1 MEAGRDQFPL
11 MVKHLE
17 IDPLDLHINARATLR
32 MFLSCDDL
40 PLKFAAY
47 NHTNVFSNW
56 HEISQA
62 TAAHYAAE
70 AVWKVGWAVGSLEIL
85 GSPATLVRKIGRGVR
100 DFFSIP
106 YEGIT
111 RSPAFFILGLGQGSA
126 SLVRSIAS
134 GTIHSVTSFSTS
146 ISRNMERLSMD
157 QRHMQELQQYR
168 SEYQSRQ
175 QKGGSLA
182 TGLLGG
188 ITTFGHSLV
197 SAVRGVVD
205 QPLQEVERRRVSF
218 SEDSQ
223 QQQQGQTAGIGG
235 TAKDI
240 ITGVGKGVVGVVT
253 KPVGGAM
260 ELVAHSGQGLIYG
273 LGLSPSVVHSDVRRE
288 KTADLGYPEREHNLL
303 MRLLE

>member
-1 MEAGRDQFPL
+1 
-11 MVKHLE
+11 MVNHLE
-17 IDPLDLHINARATLR
+17 INPLDLHINARATVR

-40 PLKFAAY
+40 PLKFAPY
-47 NHTNVFSNW
+47 NQSNVFSNW
-56 HEISQA
+56 HEMSQA
-62 TAAHYAAE
+62 AAAHYVAE
-70 AVWKVGWAVGSLEIL
+70 ALWKVGWAVGSLEIL
-85 GSPATLVRKIGRGVR
+85 GSPVTLVRSIGRGVR

-111 RSPAFFILGLGQGSA
+111 RSPAFFIWGLGQGST
-126 SLVRSIAS
+126 SLIRSIAS
-134 GTIHSVTSFSTS
+134 GTIRSVTSFSAS
-146 ISRNMERLSMD
+146 ISRNMEQLSMD
-157 QRHMQELQQYR
+157 QRHTQELQQYR
-168 SEYQSRQ
+168 SQYQSRQ
-175 QKGGSLA
+175 QRGGSLA

-205 QPLQEVERRRVSF
+205 QPLQEVERRRVSS
-218 SEDSQ
+218 SEDNQ
-223 QQQQGQTAGIGG
+223 QQQHGQPGIGG

-273 LGLSPSVVHSDVRRE
+273 LGLSPSVVHSAVRRE
-288 KTADLGYPEREHNLL
+288 QTAELGYPVAEHSSLMNLL
-303 MRLLE
+303 E

>member
-1 MEAGRDQFPL
+1 M
-11 MVKHLE
+11 E
-17 IDPLDLHINARATLR
+17 IDPLDLHINARATVR

-40 PLKFAAY
+40 PLTFAPY
-47 NHTNVFSNW
+47 NQSNVFSNW
-56 HEISQA
+56 HEISQL

-85 GSPATLVRKIGRGVR
+85 GSPATFVRSISRGVR

-111 RSPAFFILGLGQGSA
+111 RSPAYFIWGLGQGST
-126 SLVRSIAS
+126 SLIRNVAS
-134 GTIHSVTSFSTS
+134 GTIRSVTSFTAS
-146 ISRNMERLSMD
+146 ISRNMEQLSMD
-157 QRHMQELQQYR
+157 QRHTQELQQYR
-168 SEYQSRQ
+168 SEFLSRQ
-175 QKGGSLA
+175 QRGGSVA

-197 SAVRGVVD
+197 SAVWGVVD
-205 QPLQEVERRRVSF
+205 QPLQEVERRRASS
-218 SEDSQ
+218 SEDNQ
-223 QQQQGQTAGIGG
+223 QQEHGQQGIGD

-260 ELVAHSGQGLIYG
+260 ELVTHSGQGLIYG
-273 LGLSPSVVHSDVRRE
+273 LGLTPSILHSAVRRE
-288 KTADLGYPEREHNLL
+288 QITQLCYPEAEHNSL
-303 MRLLE
+303 MNLLE

>member
-1 MEAGRDQFPL
+1 

-17 IDPLDLHINARATLR
+17 IDPLDLHINARATVR

-40 PLKFAAY
+40 PLKFAPY
-47 NHTNVFSNW
+47 NQSNVFSNW
-56 HEISQA
+56 HEVSQDA
-62 TAAHYAAE
+62 AAHYVAE
-70 AVWKVGWAVGSLEIL
+70 ALWKVGWAVGSLEIL
-85 GSPATLVRKIGRGVR
+85 GSPVTLVRSIGRGVR
-100 DFFSIP
+100 EFFSIP

-111 RSPAFFILGLGQGSA
+111 RSPAYFIWGLGQGST
-126 SLVRSIAS
+126 SLIRNIAS
-134 GTIHSVTSFSTS
+134 GTIRSVTSFTAS
-146 ISRNMERLSMD
+146 ISRNMEQLSMD

-168 SEYQSRQ
+168 SQYQSRQ
-175 QKGGSLA
+175 QRGGSLT

-205 QPLQEVERRRVSF
+205 QPLQEVERRRTSS
-218 SEDSQ
+218 SEDNE
-223 QQQQGQTAGIGG
+223 QQQQGRPGIGG

-273 LGLSPSVVHSDVRRE
+273 LGLSPSVVHSAVRRE
-288 KTADLGYPEREHNLL
+288 QTAELGYPETEHSSLTNLL
-303 MRLLE
+303 E